1 MLCRPGRDATQGRF
15 SPCMPAK
22 EGTKR
27 VLRGG
32 QYSSTNHSSTNL
44 LGRHLYRSPT
54 YWKGAIYSLPPNITP
69 PSHHSRFRG
78 HLLVGPN
85 CHCTVAVEKNASQ
98 WRLDHAKPPAPP
110 PHPCP
115 PLQGSH
121 LFNTLIMFL
130 WMESNPEKIAQK
142 RKTPERKRQRENMKS
157 QRRISNTWSHF
168 RGRFSEIM

>member
-1 MLCRPGRDATQGRF
+1 LLCRPGRDATQGRF

-54 YWKGAIYSLPPNITP
+54 YWKGLIYSLPPNITP

-78 HLLVGPN
+78 QLLVGTN

-98 WRLDHAKPPAPP
+98 WRLDHEKNHPPPSPPPPPPCPRPRAVTCSTLAPAPGQS
-110 PHPCP
+110 
-115 PLQGSH
+115 LVQH
-121 LFNTLIMFL
+121 LDHVLVDGEQPREDRAKEENT
-130 WMESNPEKIAQK
+130 
-142 RKTPERKRQRENMKS
+142 
-157 QRRISNTWSHF
+157 
-168 RGRFSEIM
+168 